1 MARKLIVDGKEIEAD
16 DNITLLQACEQ
27 AGAEI
32 PRFCYHERLSVAGN
46 CRMCL
51 VEWVGAPKPQASCA
65 LQVRDI
71 MPNKDGTPAKI
82 NTTSPYARKAREGVM
97 EFLLINH
104 PLDCPICDQGG
115 ECDLQDQ
122 AMGYGR
128 AAFHR
133 FNENKRAVEDKYMG
147 PLVKTIMTRCIQ
159 CTRCVRFA
167 TEVAGVPDLGATGR
181 GEDMEIT
188 TYLEKAFASELSGNV
203 VDLCPVGALTSKPYA
218 FNARPWE
225 LRKTESIDVM
235 DAQGCNIRVDT
246 RGPQVMRVLPRLNE
260 EVNEEWI
267 SDKARH
273 ACDGLSRQRLDR
285 PYVRV
290 NGKLK
295 PATWNEAFA
304 AIAAKVQE
312 SSGKK
317 MAAIVGDLAAAE
329 EIKALKDLMKAL
341 GVVNLD
347 CRQDGAKIGGGAR
360 QTYLFNTTI
369 AGVEA
374 ADAILLVGANPRWD
388 APVLNARIRKTWLAS
403 PLKVANIGPAVDLTY
418 PVEQLGADI
427 ATLEAV
433 ANGSHAFAQ
442 VLKDAKRPMI
452 VLGSGAL
459 TRTDGAA
466 ILKLAAKIAGDTG
479 MIGPAGTPAEGGW
492 NGFNILHTAASRVAA
507 LDLGFLPEEGARDVA
522 GIVDGAQ
529 KGEIDFIYL
538 LGADEFDVAHLGRAF
553 IVYQGSHGDAGA
565 HHADVI
571 LPGAA
576 YTEKDG
582 LYVNFEGRVQSAER
596 AGFPPGEA
604 KEDWAILRALS
615 EVLGHKLP
623 YDDRAQ
629 LRAAIL
635 RDVPHFKMLG
645 EAPVHADTAAATW
658 EGIGQSGPLDARA
671 AGRHH
676 RLLSDQPDRARQRD
690 HGAVRPRIRAR
701 NQDGGGIRWRSFPS
715 GIGCCFGAALWLG
728 LVPQPGLLHSA
739 DLRGAD
745 AGGGRGH
752 SGRPQDLGGGAD
764 AARPQC
770 GGPLRPAADL
780 CRPVQVPVQGSDH
793 PGGRQQGDLHDR
805 AAGHRDPGLCRLG
818 GGADHWVVAD
828 INVGIL
834 YLFAMSSLGVY
845 GIIMAGWASNSKYPF
860 LSALRAAAQM
870 VSYEVSIGFVIITVL
885 LFAGSLNL
893 SDIVRAQGTGAFTL
907 LHWNVFSILFPMLP
921 IFFVSALAETNRPP
935 FDLVEAESELV
946 AGFFVEYSSTPF
958 LLFFLGEYLSIV
970 LMCAMCSILFLG
982 GWLPPLNIWPF
993 TAVPGIIWFLLKICF
1008 FFFMFA
1014 MVKAMVPRYR
1024 YDQLMRLGWKVFL
1037 PTSLLWVVLTA
1048 SWVLFVRPHL

>member
-1 MARKLIVDGKEIEAD
+1 MATRKLIVDGKEIEAE

-65 LQVRDI
+65 LQVKDI
-71 MPNKDGTPAKI
+71 FPNKDGTPAKI

-235 DAQGCNIRVDT
+235 DAQGCNIRVDS

-260 EVNEEWI
+260 DVNEEWI

-273 ACDGLSRQRLDR
+273 ACDGLGRQRLDR

-295 PATWNEAFA
+295 PASWAEAFA
-304 AIAAKVQE
+304 AIAAKIRTTTPA
-312 SSGKK
+312 K
-317 MAAIVGDLAAAE
+317 MAAVVGDLAAAE
-329 EIKALKDLMKAL
+329 EIKALKDLMAAL
-341 GVVNLD
+341 NVQNLD
-347 CRQDGAKIGGGAR
+347 CRQDGAKIGGGPR
-360 QTYLFNTTI
+360 ETYLFNSTI

-388 APVLNARIRKTWLAS
+388 APVLNARIRKAWLAG
-403 PLKVANIGPAVDLTY
+403 PLKIANIGPAVDLTY
-418 PVEQLGADI
+418 PVEQLGTDI
-427 ATLEAV
+427 GALEAI
-433 ANGSHAFAQ
+433 ADGSHAFAK

-452 VLGSGAL
+452 VLGAGAL
-459 TRTDGAA
+459 NRPDGAQV
-466 ILKLAAKIAGDTG
+466 LRLAARIAGDTG
-479 MIGPAGTPAEGGW
+479 MIGPAGTLASGGW

-507 LDLGFLPEEGARDVA
+507 LDLGFLPGANHDGKGGRDVA

-553 IVYQGSHGDAGA
+553 VVYQGSHGDAGA

-582 LYVNFEGRVQSAER
+582 LYVNFEGRVQRAER
-596 AGFPPGEA
+596 AAFPPGEA
-604 KEDWAILRALS
+604 KADWTILRALS
-615 EVLGHKLP
+615 EQLGHKLP
-623 YDDRAQ
+623 YDDLTA
-629 LRAAIL
+629 LRAAI
-635 RDVPHFKMLG
+635 VKQAPHFAETG
-645 EAPVHADTAAATW
+645 NTPVHSDTSASTWSNIGVEGRLERSHALGAA
-658 EGIGQSGPLDARA
+658 IGDYYLTNPIARA
-671 AGRHH
+671 SETMAKCSQEFVTGT
-676 RLLSDQPDRARQRD
+676 SKM
-690 HGAVRPRIRAR
+690 
-701 NQDGGGIRWRSFPS
+701 
-715 GIGCCFGAALWLG
+715 AA
-728 LVPQPGLLHSA
+728 
-739 DLRGAD
+739 
-745 AGGGRGH
+745 
-752 SGRPQDLGGGAD
+752 
-764 AARPQC
+764 
-770 GGPLRPAADL
+770 
-780 CRPVQVPVQGSDH
+780 
-793 PGGRQQGDLHDR
+793 
-805 AAGHRDPGLCRLG
+805 
-818 GGADHWVVAD
+818 
-828 INVGIL
+828 
-834 YLFAMSSLGVY
+834 
-845 GIIMAGWASNSKYPF
+845 
-860 LSALRAAAQM
+860 
-870 VSYEVSIGFVIITVL
+870 E
-885 LFAGSLNL
+885 
-893 SDIVRAQGTGAFTL
+893 
-907 LHWNVFSILFPMLP
+907 
-921 IFFVSALAETNRPP
+921 
-935 FDLVEAESELV
+935 
-946 AGFFVEYSSTPF
+946 
-958 LLFFLGEYLSIV
+958 
-970 LMCAMCSILFLG
+970 
-982 GWLPPLNIWPF
+982 
-993 TAVPGIIWFLLKICF
+993 
-1008 FFFMFA
+1008 
-1014 MVKAMVPRYR
+1014 
-1024 YDQLMRLGWKVFL
+1024 
-1037 PTSLLWVVLTA
+1037 
-1048 SWVLFVRPHL
+1048 